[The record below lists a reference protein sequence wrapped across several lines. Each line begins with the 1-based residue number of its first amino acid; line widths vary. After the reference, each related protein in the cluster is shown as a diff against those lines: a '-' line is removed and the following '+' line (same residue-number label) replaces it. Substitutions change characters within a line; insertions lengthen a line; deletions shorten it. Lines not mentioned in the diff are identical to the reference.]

1 MPKNLFA
8 MTVSA
13 LRLTL
18 FAIAVSTAPHV
29 AMAQSGQL
37 EPTAYT
43 EDTGAF
49 SDFLVQYDQVR
60 LMRLT
65 EGAADVIIGNPSI
78 ADISVQSDRLIAVTG
93 KTFGVTNLIVL
104 NARGNV
110 IANRRLI
117 VRADDQK
124 MVNLTRG
131 AVRQTYNC
139 APNCQSVIKI
149 GDEADYFA
157 NIARMAS
164 EKMKVAD
171 SVAEAS
177 QSSE

>member
-1 MPKNLFA
+1 M
-8 MTVSA
+8 
-13 LRLTL
+13 
-18 FAIAVSTAPHV
+18 
-29 AMAQSGQL
+29 
-37 EPTAYT
+37 
-43 EDTGAF
+43 
-49 SDFLVQYDQVR
+49 
-60 LMRLT
+60 
-65 EGAADVIIGNPSI
+65 IIGNPSI